1 MPEFVYVLC
10 MVTSMLCAGL
20 LLRSYRHNRTRLLMW
35 SSLCFVGL
43 AINNVLLLVDL
54 AIVPEIDLRLLR
66 TGSGVLAVGLL
77 AFGLIWERNG

>member
-20 LLRSYRHNRTRLLMW
+20 LLRSYRKTRGRLLMW

-43 AINNVLLLVDL
+43 ALNNILLLVDL
-54 AIVPEIDLRLLR
+54 AVVPTIDLRLVR
-66 TGSGVLAVGLL
+66 SGSGIVALVLLLVGLV
-77 AFGLIWERNG
+77 WESR

>member
-20 LLRSYRHNRTRLLMW
+20 LLRSYRKTRGRLLMW

-43 AINNVLLLVDL
+43 ALNNILLLVDL
-54 AIVPEIDLRLLR
+54 AVVPTIDLRLAR
-66 TGSGVLAVGLL
+66 SGSGIVALVLLLVGLV
-77 AFGLIWERNG
+77 WESR

>member
-20 LLRSYRHNRTRLLMW
+20 LLRSYRHNRGRLLMW

-43 AINNVLLLVDL
+43 AINNVLLLIDLVIVPGVDL
-54 AIVPEIDLRLLR
+54 RFLR
-66 TGSGVLAVGLL
+66 TGANLLSLGLL
-77 AFGLIWERNG
+77 AYGLIWERN

>member
-20 LLRSYRHNRTRLLMW
+20 LLRSYRNNRTRLLMW

-54 AIVPEIDLRLLR
+54 AIVPDIDLRLLR
-66 TGSGVLAVGLL
+66 TGSGVIAVGLL